1 MAQLSGALKG
11 KIAATGSF
19 QNLSVDG
26 SLAFAETAVEVGMI
40 GTTFT
45 LSPSPISIDNSLVRF
60 GNFQIIAPNKKP
72 LTIDGQINLRDFR
85 AITADLLLTASDFQ
99 VVNVAKSRKSMVY
112 GQAYMDLNTKVKGKL
127 DNLFVRGDVSLLGGT
142 EVNYVMQDSP
152 LEVKQQNQN
161 IVTFVS
167 FNDTTEFEQFDSIR
181 PMKINGLDIQVNV
194 NVNNSVKLGV
204 DLSEDAENRVQLQGG
219 GNLTYTMNQ
228 LGDSRFSGKYEVSG
242 GFVRYKPPVISE
254 KSFDIVAGS
263 YVEWSG
269 EMLDPAFNLTAV
281 DKVRTNVT
289 SDGSDS
295 GRPVTFDISINLR
308 NTLSDLAVTFDLSAP
323 EDLTMQNQLSS
334 LTVEQRASQAM
345 SLLIYNTYTGPGTT
359 AKVNSS
365 NPLNTFIAKEL
376 NQWAQ
381 NNLKGVDLSF
391 GVDTYDQ
398 TANGG
403 TQRTDYSYKVS
414 KNLFNNR
421 VRAVIGGKF
430 STDADPTENLKENL
444 IDDISLEYMVTKR
457 DNMFVKLFRHTDYES
472 ILEGEVIETGVGF
485 VIRKKMLKITD
496 LFRFM
501 KNKVQTQAAPP
512 AKTAANE

>member
-1 MAQLSGALKG
+1 
-11 KIAATGSF
+11 
-19 QNLSVDG
+19 
-26 SLAFAETAVEVGMI
+26 
-40 GTTFT
+40 
-45 LSPSPISIDNSLVRF
+45 
-60 GNFQIIAPNKKP
+60 
-72 LTIDGQINLRDFR
+72 
-85 AITADLLLTASDFQ
+85 
-99 VVNVAKSRKSMVY
+99 
-112 GQAYMDLNTKVKGKL
+112 
-127 DNLFVRGDVSLLGGT
+127 
-142 EVNYVMQDSP
+142 
-152 LEVKQQNQN
+152 
-161 IVTFVS
+161 
-167 FNDTTEFEQFDSIR
+167 
-181 PMKINGLDIQVNV
+181 
-194 NVNNSVKLGV
+194 
-204 DLSEDAENRVQLQGG
+204 
-219 GNLTYTMNQ
+219 
-228 LGDSRFSGKYEVSG
+228 
-242 GFVRYKPPVISE
+242 
-254 KSFDIVAGS
+254 
-263 YVEWSG
+263 
-269 EMLDPAFNLTAV
+269 
-281 DKVRTNVT
+281 
-289 SDGSDS
+289 
-295 GRPVTFDISINLR
+295 
-308 NTLSDLAVTFDLSAP
+308 
-323 EDLTMQNQLSS
+323 
-334 LTVEQRASQAM
+334 M

-414 KNLFNNR
+414 KNLFNTR